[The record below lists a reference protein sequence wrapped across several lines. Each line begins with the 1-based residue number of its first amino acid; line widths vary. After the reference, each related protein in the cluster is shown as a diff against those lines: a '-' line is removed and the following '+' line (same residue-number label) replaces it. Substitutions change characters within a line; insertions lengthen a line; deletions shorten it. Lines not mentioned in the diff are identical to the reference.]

1 MPDCC
6 ISKVISNTIV
16 TSFKLDALFM
26 FVRTNTNIMSIK
38 GSVIVRMK
46 IRRLNMCSILAE
58 DDFIKEAELKNNI
71 TSFSIEVFV
80 DDIV

>member
-6 ISKVISNTIV
+6 ISKVISNTIE

-26 FVRTNTNIMSIK
+26 FDRTNTNIMNIK

>member
-6 ISKVISNTIV
+6 ISKVISNTIE

-26 FVRTNTNIMSIK
+26 FVRTNTNIMNIK

-58 DDFIKEAELKNNI
+58 DYFIKEAELKNNI

>member
-6 ISKVISNTIV
+6 ISKVISNTIE

-26 FVRTNTNIMSIK
+26 FVRTNTNIMNIK